1 MNPTALQSA
10 DGHTTVGV
18 ALGERSY
25 EVHIGEGL
33 LEQAPG
39 LIAPVAGASRLL
51 VVLADTTAWGLHG
64 ARFAGPLEAAG
75 FKLIVVPVEPGEA
88 SKSFAGLERAVN
100 GILATGAGRGD
111 LVVAFGGGVTGD
123 LAGFAAGIAKRGMD
137 FIQVP
142 TTLLSQVDSSVGGK
156 TGINAPAGK
165 NMVGLFW
172 QPRLVLADTGTLAT
186 LHPRDLSAGWAEII
200 KIGLIQDA
208 AFFAWCQQNA
218 ARVLALEPEPLAHA
232 IATAVAAK
240 AAVVAADERE
250 GGVRALLNLGHTF
263 AHALEAAAGFD
274 EQVLRHGEAVG
285 CGLVLAARF
294 SARQG
299 LLAPDAAQQVEQLAR
314 TSGLPA
320 RLCDLAGIDPA
331 GLEPDAMLAAMMHDK
346 KNEGGR
352 LTLILMKAIG
362 EAVID
367 KAAPV
372 DAVRA
377 FLAEERAR

>member
-1 MNPTALQSA
+1 MITPSPTRVQ
-10 DGHTTVGV
+10 VC
-18 ALGERSY
+18 LGERSY
-25 EVHIGEGL
+25 EVCIGAGL
-33 LEQAPG
+33 LEQAG
-39 LIAPVAGASRLL
+39 HLIAPIASGRLL
-51 VVLADTTAWGLHG
+51 IVLADTTAWALHG

-75 FKLIVVPVEPGEA
+75 FRLHVVPVTPGEA
-88 SKSFAGLERAVN
+88 SKSFAGLEAAVN
-100 GILATGAGRGD
+100 GILASGAGRQD

-172 QPRLVLADTGTLAT
+172 QPRLVLADTQTLAT
-186 LHPRDLSAGWAEII
+186 LQPRDLSAGWAEII

-208 AFFAWCQQNA
+208 AFFEWCEDHAGQ
-218 ARVLALEPEPLAHA
+218 VLALEPEPLSHA

-250 GGVRALLNLGHTF
+250 SGMRALLNLGHTF

-285 CGLVLAARF
+285 CGLALAARF

-299 LLAPDAAQQVEQLAR
+299 LLQPEAAARVAQLAR
-314 TSGLPA
+314 ASGLPA
-320 RLCDLAGIDPA
+320 SLADLTGVDPA
-331 GLEPDAMLAAMMHDK
+331 GLDPDVMLAAMMHDK

-352 LTLILMKAIG
+352 LTLILLRAIG
-362 EAVID
+362 AAIID
-367 KAAPV
+367 KAAAV

>member
-1 MNPTALQSA
+1 M
-10 DGHTTVGV
+10 TTLVPV
-18 ALGERSY
+18 ALGARSY
-25 EVHIGEGL
+25 EVRIGTVL
-33 LEQAPG
+33 LEQAAEH
-39 LIAPVAGASRLL
+39 IAPLAKRRVL
-51 VVLADTTAWGLHG
+51 VVLADTTAWALHG

-75 FKLIVVPVEPGEA
+75 FALHLIPVTPGEA

-100 GILATGAGRGD
+100 GILASGAERSD

-186 LHPRDLSAGWAEII
+186 LHPRDIAAGWAEIF
-200 KIGLIQDA
+200 KVGLIQDP
-208 AFFAWCQQNA
+208 AFFAWCEANSDA
-218 ARVLALEPEPLAHA
+218 VLALEPQALDTA
-232 IATAVAAK
+232 IGKAVAAK

-263 AHALEAAAGFD
+263 AHALEAAAGYD

-285 CGLVLAARF
+285 CGIVLAARF
-294 SARQG
+294 SAAQG
-299 LLAPDAAQQVEQLAR
+299 LLDAGDAARIEALVAK
-314 TSGLPA
+314 SGLPA
-320 RLCDLAGIDPA
+320 RLANLAGIDPA
-331 GLEPDAMLAAMMHDK
+331 GLAPDVMLAAMAQDK
-346 KNEGGR
+346 KNEQGR
-352 LTLILMKAIG
+352 LTLILMRAIG
-362 EAVID
+362 AAFVE
-367 KAAPV
+367 KNAPV
-372 DAVRA
+372 EAVRA
-377 FLAEERAR
+377 FLVRELEQNATS

>member
-1 MNPTALQSA
+1 MSRHVPVLL
-10 DGHTTVGV
+10 DD
-18 ALGERSY
+18 RSY
-25 EVHIGEGL
+25 EVRIGSGL
-33 LEQAPG
+33 LETAAG
-39 LIAPVAGASRLL
+39 AIAPLARRRVL
-51 VVLADTTAWGLHG
+51 VVLADTTAWALHG
-64 ARFAGPLEAAG
+64 ARFAGPLDAAG
-75 FKLIVVPVEPGEA
+75 FRLTVVPVPPGEA
-88 SKSFAGLERAVN
+88 SKSFAGLEAAVD
-100 GILATGAGRGD
+100 GILASGAERSD

-156 TGINAPAGK
+156 TAINAPAGK

-186 LHPRDLSAGWAEII
+186 LHRRDLAAGWAEIL
-200 KIGLIQDA
+200 KIGLIRDRDFADWCA
-208 AFFAWCQQNA
+208 ASAS
-218 ARVLALEPEPLAHA
+218 RVLALEPEPLVHA
-232 IATAVAAK
+232 IGTAVAAK

-250 GGVRALLNLGHTF
+250 SGERALLNLGHTF
-263 AHALEAAAGFD
+263 AHALEAAAGYD
-274 EQVLRHGEAVG
+274 GEVLRHGEAVG
-285 CGLVLAARF
+285 CGMVLAARF

-299 LLAPDAAQQVEQLAR
+299 LLAPEAAAR
-314 TSGLPA
+314 VAAMVRGAGLPA
-320 RLCDLAGIDPA
+320 SLGDLRGIDPA
-331 GLEPDAMLAAMMHDK
+331 GLDPDAMLSVMAQDK

-352 LTLILMKAIG
+352 LTLILLRAIG
-362 EAVID
+362 AAVVE